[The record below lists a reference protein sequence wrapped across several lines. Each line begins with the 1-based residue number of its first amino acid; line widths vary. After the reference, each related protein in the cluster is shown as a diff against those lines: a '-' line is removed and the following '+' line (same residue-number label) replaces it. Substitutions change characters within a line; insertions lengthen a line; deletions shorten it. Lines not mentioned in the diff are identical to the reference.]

1 VGRHMEEVEGV
12 YRFQEVDSEDEK
24 HGVSLDLGYSRD
36 PTGKQYIN
44 PDELYFNDMDIRA
57 WERRTADLDGLAYGD
72 DYGYLEDEGYYEDG
86 GDVTMSVTEY
96 EDLLFQRVL
105 DKIRL
110 ARATGDPD
118 VQLTPEELEIYQARL
133 LGPRAPAARPSPAKA
148 RHPSVPTLSAG
159 ASTAVAST
167 LSNIGTSGTGSAKA
181 KKSSRRTSLFGSRR
195 PEKKEK
201 SSTRTRA
208 PSMSSDVSN
217 QQLPPGFVVP
227 GPNGQ
232 PVFAPINAYH
242 GRMAR
247 DARVRSTGSPPRP
260 SSRSASTSS
269 DRLAPF
275 RGGYSA
281 EPARGFRQAPT
292 PPRISPPP
300 SMTPPSDMPGA
311 FPSDS
316 PRSYRAATPPQL
328 SHPVSSSSR
337 QSTQDNI
344 DSRKPSRQS
353 TQDNTQSRKSSSSRP
368 RSSSIQ
374 QGAKLV
380 PLPVPE
386 YKHHTTE
393 PYQYQVAGQLA
404 SSQPQPPYARRVA
417 SGPAEGNFTTMP
429 RRVPVPVQRA
439 TGVNGVQG
447 SHSDPAILQRAEVS
461 DVDEGGDVHLDL
473 VPNTDDKSYKVHS
486 SKGATREGSSGGSA
500 RDSERRKR
508 SSRTRRKN

>member
-1 VGRHMEEVEGV
+1 ME
-12 YRFQEVDSEDEK
+12 
-24 HGVSLDLGYSRD
+24 
-36 PTGKQYIN
+36 
-44 PDELYFNDMDIRA
+44 
-57 WERRTADLDGLAYGD
+57 GLAYGD

-86 GDVTMSVTEY
+86 GDVTMSITEY

-118 VQLTPEELEIYQARL
+118 VQLTPEELDIYQAKVSVQ
-133 LGPRAPAARPSPAKA
+133 RAPAARPQLPKTRHHNVPAI
-148 RHPSVPTLSAG
+148 SAG
-159 ASTAVAST
+159 ASTAVASAPST
-167 LSNIGTSGTGSAKA
+167 TGTAASGSARA

-195 PEKKEK
+195 SDKKEK

-208 PSMSSDVSN
+208 PSMSSDASN

-247 DARVRSTGSPPRP
+247 DVRVPTPGSPSRP

-269 DRLAPF
+269 DKLAPVK
-275 RGGYSA
+275 GSH
-281 EPARGFRQAPT
+281 PVDLARGLRQAPT
-292 PPRISPPP
+292 PPRISPPR
-300 SMTPPSDMPGA
+300 DMPGA
-311 FPSDS
+311 FPSGS

-328 SHPVSSSSR
+328 SRPASSSSR
-337 QSTQDNI
+337 QSTQDQ
-344 DSRKPSRQS
+344 SEPRKSTRQS
-353 TQDNTQSRKSSSSRP
+353 AQDSVDSRKSSSGRP
-368 RSSSIQ
+368 RSSSTQ
-374 QGAKLV
+374 QGTKLV
-380 PLPVPE
+380 PLPIPE
-386 YKHHTTE
+386 YTHHTTE

-404 SSQPQPPYARRVA
+404 SSPSQSPYARRVA
-417 SGPAEGNFTTMP
+417 SGPAEGHYTTMP

-439 TGVNGVQG
+439 AGANSVQG
-447 SHSDPAILQRAEVS
+447 SHSDPAILHRTEVS
-461 DVDEGGDVHLDL
+461 DVDEDGGAIVDL
-473 VPNTDDKSYKVHS
+473 VPNADDKSYKGHS
-486 SKGATREGSSGGSA
+486 SKGTTREGSSGGST